1 MSKVNTDSNKIQ
13 ELLTRGVEN
22 IYPTREFL
30 EKELKSGRQLSLYTG
45 YDPTAP
51 TLHIGHAITMRKL
64 RQFQELGHKVIMLI
78 GDFTGL
84 IGDPTDKGAA
94 RVQQTREQVLENCKE
109 YQKQASVFLN
119 FSGDNPVELKYNSE
133 WLGKLNFADVL
144 ELTSNFTVQR
154 MLERDMFQ
162 KRQQDEKPIYLHE
175 FLYPIMQAFDSV
187 AMDVDGEVGGNDQT
201 FNMLC
206 GRDLM
211 KSLKQREKFV
221 LTMKLLTDPTG
232 KKMGKSEGNMIALS
246 DTPEDMFGKVMRWT
260 DGMIVSGFDLC
271 TNLSS
276 DGVRAVEKE
285 LANDV
290 NPRDLK
296 LKLALEVTKAF
307 LGEDAAKKGQ
317 EYFVSTFSKKE
328 TPDEMPELKPSVY
341 DVSMVLMEAKICKS
355 KSEARQVIDQ
365 GGVKINENKVEAKD
379 YSASVKSGDII
390 QKGSRHFVRV
400 K

>member
-1 MSKVNTDSNKIQ
+1 
-13 ELLTRGVEN
+13 
-22 IYPTREFL
+22 
-30 EKELKSGRQLSLYTG
+30 
-45 YDPTAP
+45 
-51 TLHIGHAITMRKL
+51 
-64 RQFQELGHKVIMLI
+64 
-78 GDFTGL
+78 
-84 IGDPTDKGAA
+84 
-94 RVQQTREQVLENCKE
+94 
-109 YQKQASVFLN
+109 
-119 FSGDNPVELKYNSE
+119 
-133 WLGKLNFADVL
+133 LGKLNFADVL

-390 QKGSRHFVRV
+390 QKGSRFFVRV